1 MAENNDTDTGD
12 GTDARSDADNSNDSR
27 SDNSSGCEAASPPTS
42 RRALLLAAG
51 SAGAAAVLSAACAA
65 PAGTRGTA
73 GMPSTSASPTRP
85 PSTTPSETA
94 RAAAAPACV
103 LAVGAGAGPYYLDL
117 DLVRSD
123 ITQGRDGVPLRLDLT
138 VVRVPDGCRPLA
150 AAGVEVWHA
159 DADGDYSTGK
169 NTFLRGTQIT
179 DRTGHCVFHTIV
191 PGWYA
196 GLAPHIHFKIRP
208 DTHTETTSQFF
219 FPEDLLTRIYT
230 RPPYAHRTAP
240 EHPNQ
245 RDSRYRAAGET
256 MTLNPTPDGNGY
268 RATYTIGIT

>member
-12 GTDARSDADNSNDSR
+12 GTGADTDARSGADTSNHSR
-27 SDNSSGCEAASPPTS
+27 SGCGAVSSPTS

-65 PAGTRGTA
+65 PAGTRGAA
-73 GMPSTSASPTRP
+73 GMPSASPARP
-85 PSTTPSETA
+85 PSPTPSKTA
-94 RAAAAPACV
+94 QAAAPACV

-123 ITQGRDGVPLRLDLT
+123 ITQGRGGVPLRLDLT

-159 DADGDYSTGK
+159 DADGDYSTGQD
-169 NTFLRGTQIT
+169 TFLRGTQIT
-179 DRTGHCVFHTIV
+179 DRTGRCVFHTIV

-208 DTHTETTSQFF
+208 DTRTETTSQFF
-219 FPEDLLTRIYT
+219 FPENLLTRIYT
-230 RPPYAHRTAP
+230 RPPYAHRTPP

-256 MTLNPTPDGNGY
+256 MTLNLTPDGNGY
-268 RATYTIGIT
+268 RATHTIGIT